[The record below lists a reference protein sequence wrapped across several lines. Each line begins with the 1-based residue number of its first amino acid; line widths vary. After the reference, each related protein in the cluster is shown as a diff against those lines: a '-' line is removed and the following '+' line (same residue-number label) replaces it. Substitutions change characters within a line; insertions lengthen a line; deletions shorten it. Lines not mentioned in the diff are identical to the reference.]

1 MTGER
6 GGSGDRG
13 GEGAGDGDRGGYEAE
28 AMGVY
33 GDQAYVGG
41 FLL

>member
-33 GDQAYVGG
+33 GDGKE
-41 FLL
+41 